1 MLNVYYHGR
10 YLSRPLFL
18 GHRECEQLYADLENL
33 RSALVSLPNRLY
45 GGDLAAFARA
55 VGANEIQVSAIMRSR
70 GASKQ
75 SRADLYLDQSGFRLL
90 ELNMGSALGGMDNA
104 DMSRALL
111 EHPVL
116 AEFAQTYELE
126 YVDTMREQIN
136 NYFAETR
143 FRPGARPG
151 LACTDWPSSD

>member
-18 GHRECEQLYADLENL
+18 GHRECEQLYADLANL

-55 VGANEIQVSAIMRSR
+55 MGANEVQVSAIMRSR
-70 GASKQ
+70 GVSVTKQ

-116 AEFAQTYELE
+116 AEFAQANGLE
-126 YVDTMREQIN
+126 YVDTMREQVSN
-136 NYFAETR
+136 FYTETGFAPR
-143 FRPGARPG
+143 
-151 LACTDWPSSD
+151 SQ